1 MCYNGEAFAQTSES
15 SNTLTEVRDY
25 FYVELSRD
33 EIHTVKNYISGRG
46 NSQAMEEYVVKLRG
60 ELEKTMIAIR
70 NLNGVVI
77 EARNLGDFISSL
89 NFEDVTYELK
99 N

>member
-46 NSQAMEEYVVKLRG
+46 NAQAMEEYVVKLRG

>member
-1 MCYNGEAFAQTSES
+1 M
-15 SNTLTEVRDY
+15 L
-25 FYVELSRD
+25 
-33 EIHTVKNYISGRG
+33 
-46 NSQAMEEYVVKLRG
+46 EYVDKLRG
-60 ELEKTMIAIR
+60 ELEKTMLAIR